1 MIRLLKNRNN
11 QITLAFFLLMAV
23 LMLRL
28 FVLSVVQTEAWQ
40 ERASDL
46 TTKTLYTAAPR
57 GRILDRNGAVLADN
71 ISAFDLTINR
81 SGLNSSTLNRV
92 IEGLI
97 EILARN
103 QDAHVDDFP
112 ILTGGDAF
120 TFSYDNVISN
130 WLSGQDMPEGF
141 TAEQAFDELRRR
153 YDVSPSLDVYDAQ
166 LELQNR
172 YGIYPPISVRHMAFT
187 PALEK
192 ATFLGRYGLSPDISA
207 AEAFQRIRAHYQIDL
222 ALSEEDAKKVMIIR
236 NKLDASGYY
245 GYIPVTIASDVSYNT
260 VVEIEERSHEFPGV
274 DIVAESVRYYPY
286 GETAAHVLGYM
297 GAIAEIEKESYYAQG
312 YSTADLV
319 GKAGIESA
327 FEDQLRG
334 TDGVK
339 VVQVNSMGESISTVS
354 DTRAGRGQDVT
365 LTIDVAL
372 QQTAERSLR
381 EVLAALQDGGTYQ
394 SVWGNV
400 SFPKYANAKVGS
412 AVVLDVKNGEV
423 LAMANVPSYD
433 PNLFAAGISNA
444 AWDSLQAENPR
455 DPLSP
460 APLFNVAARTAV
472 QPGSAFKMAVAAA
485 ALSNGLDPKKKYRDD
500 GAITVG
506 NRTFGC
512 LVWNEFRQT
521 HGYLDLAG
529 AIEVSCNYYFYD
541 LISNYDHAAGISM
554 GMAPSMGADA
564 VTDYALQLGLGI
576 PTGIEIPES
585 AGTVPSPEQKM
596 EATVTALRRFLRARS
611 AWYFDAQAMED
622 SELLDEHI
630 EEIASWCREDPPRIH
645 VFSRLVEM
653 GIQKDR
659 LDELT
664 DLLKYSYFNQ
674 AQWNKGDLLNMAIGQ
689 GGNAYTPL
697 QMANYTA
704 TLANGGRRN
713 QVHLLLPSDKE
724 TAEESGAA
732 GYVEAEPAVFEAI
745 LDGMY
750 RVAHG
755 TAGSASPVF
764 RGFPVDV
771 AAKTGSAEKSG
782 KINPPDEAAYLQK
795 NLYRIAPA
803 LQWTA
808 VEERADELMRQNPV
822 AFPSLNDAVRSAVV
836 QLSGYAIGPE
846 QLDAYKEDYDNF
858 SWFVCCAPAE
868 DPQIAVAIL
877 LVQGGQGSF
886 GAPVAREILA
896 KYFDLAKP

>member
-1 MIRLLKNRNN
+1 MLRLLKNRNN
-11 QITLAFFLLMAV
+11 QITLAFFLLMTI

-28 FVLSVVQTEAWQ
+28 FVLSVIQTEVWQ
-40 ERASDL
+40 ARASDL

-71 ISAFDLTINR
+71 VSAFDLTINR
-81 SGLNSSTLNRV
+81 SGLTSSTLNR
-92 IEGLI
+92 IIGELI
-97 EILARN
+97 EILAGN
-103 QDAHVDDFP
+103 QDAHLDDFP
-112 ILTGGDAF
+112 ILADGEAF
-120 TFSYDNVISN
+120 TFSYDNVISD
-130 WLSGQDMPEGF
+130 WLSGQDMPSGF
-141 TAEQAFDELRRR
+141 TAGQAFDELRKR

-187 PALEK
+187 PELEK
-192 ATFLGRYGLSPDISA
+192 TTFLGRYGLTPDISA
-207 AEAFQRIRAHYQIDL
+207 AEAFQRIRAHYQIDS
-222 ALSEEDAKKVMIIR
+222 ALSEVNARKVMIIR

-245 GYIPVTIASDVSYNT
+245 GYIPVTIASDVSYDT
-260 VVEIEERSHEFPGV
+260 VVEVKERSQEFPGV

-286 GETAAHVLGYM
+286 GQTAAHMLGYM
-297 GAIAEIEKESYYAQG
+297 GAIAESEKESYYAQG

-319 GKAGIESA
+319 GKTGIESV
-327 FEDQLRG
+327 FENQLRG

-339 VVQVNSMGESISTVS
+339 VIQVNSMGEGISTVS
-354 DTRAGRGQDVT
+354 ETRAGRGQDVR

-381 EVLAALQDGGTYQ
+381 DVLAALQDGGTYQ

-400 SFPKYANAKVGS
+400 SFPKYPNAKVGS

-433 PNLFAAGISNA
+433 PNLFAAGISSA

-485 ALSNGLDPKKKYRDD
+485 ALSNGLDPQKKYRDD

-512 LVWNEFRQT
+512 LVWNESRQT
-521 HGYLDLAG
+521 HGYIDLAQ
-529 AIEVSCNYYFYD
+529 AIEVSCNYYFYN
-541 LISNYDHAAGISM
+541 LISNYDHAKGTSM
-554 GMAPSMGADA
+554 GMDPSMGADA
-564 VTDYALQLGLGI
+564 VTDYALQLGLGV

-585 AGTVPSPEQKM
+585 LGTIPSPEQKM
-596 EATVTALRRFLRARS
+596 EATITALRRFLRTRS
-611 AWYFDAQAMED
+611 PWYFDAQVTED
-622 SELLDEHI
+622 SELLDQHI
-630 EEIASWCREDPPRIH
+630 EEIASWCREGPSRISIL
-645 VFSRLVEM
+645 SRLAAM
-653 GIQKDR
+653 GVRKER
-659 LDELT
+659 LDELS

-704 TLANGGRRN
+704 TLANGGQRN
-713 QVHLLLPSDKE
+713 QVHLVLP
-724 TAEESGAA
+724 AEGEASAEDSPAA
-732 GYVEAEPAVFEAI
+732 RVEAEPAVFEAI
-745 LDGMY
+745 LEGMH

-755 TAGSASPVF
+755 TAGSASSIF
-764 RGFPVDV
+764 SGFPVDT

-782 KINPPDEAAYLQK
+782 KINPPDEAAYIRE

-803 LQWTA
+803 LKWAA
-808 VEERADELMRQNPV
+808 VEERAGELMKQNPV

-858 SWFVCCAPAE
+858 SWFVCCAPAD

-896 KYFDLAKP
+896 KYFGLARP